1 MKPMHR
7 RSKLQPLTRLES
19 YVRKGPPKKV
29 GGSLVGG
36 VMAFVMGIVAMV
48 RLSKDAPRKITEAA
62 IYGNSVCYEESR
74 SRKTK
79 VQFATPVSSSE
90 YMLMMKRMAELEEK
104 CKLLDLKPTNIE
116 SEKEEKLQAA
126 LNRVQVLEQQLTQT
140 QKALEEAVVSQREIL
155 AYIDKKKKKK
165 MKKKKLFLGF

>member
-1 MKPMHR
+1 M
-7 RSKLQPLTRLES
+7 
-19 YVRKGPPKKV
+19 RKGAPNKG

-48 RLSKDAPRKITEAA
+48 RLSKDVPHKLTEAA

-74 SRKTK
+74 SKKTK

-90 YMLMMKRMAELEEK
+90 YMLMTKRMAELEEK
-104 CKLLDLKPTNIE
+104 WMSLDLKPANIE

-126 LNRVQVLEQQLTQT
+126 LTVFKCLS
-140 QKALEEAVVSQREIL
+140 KS
-155 AYIDKKKKKK
+155 
-165 MKKKKLFLGF
+165 